1 MDDVVR
7 DAEPDALIGEIRRLA
22 SEVERLESRVEQ
34 LDHLACM
41 DTLVPAANRRGLIK
55 ALEMVLSRHERHG
68 VPAAVLFIDVNGLK
82 AINDSHGHAA
92 GDAALIHLT
101 ELMSRNVRR
110 SDLVARLGG
119 DEFAILLDHS
129 PDEVATETAL
139 RLAREVGRSDFLYR
153 DAPLDLS
160 VAIGLAMIERG
171 DTPERVLDRAD
182 RAMYS
187 KKNAA

>member
-129 PDEVATETAL
+129 PDEVATETAR

>member
-7 DAEPDALIGEIRRLA
+7 DAEPEALIGEIRRLA

-82 AINDSHGHAA
+82 TINDAHGHAA

-101 ELMSRNVRR
+101 ELMSRNVRK

-129 PDEVATETAL
+129 PDEVATETAR

>member
-7 DAEPDALIGEIRRLA
+7 DAEPEALIGEIRRLA

-82 AINDSHGHAA
+82 TINDSHGHAA

-101 ELMSRNVRR
+101 ELMSRNVRK

-129 PDEVATETAL
+129 PDEVATETAR